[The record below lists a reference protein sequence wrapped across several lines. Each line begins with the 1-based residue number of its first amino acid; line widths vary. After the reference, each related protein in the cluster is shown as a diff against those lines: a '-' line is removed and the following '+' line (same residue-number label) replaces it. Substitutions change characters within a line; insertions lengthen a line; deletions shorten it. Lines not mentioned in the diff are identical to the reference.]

1 MREGEGTAHDPQGG
15 DEEEL
20 EERGQ
25 VSDRGEILIS
35 IPAQQRG
42 ELSERGLRLFP
53 FLQTRERFPSESGL
67 RFEEVLKVAG

>member
-1 MREGEGTAHDPQGG
+1 MREGEGTAHDPEGR
-15 DEEEL
+15 D
-20 EERGQ
+20 
-25 VSDRGEILIS
+25 GEILIS

-53 FLQTRERFPSESGL
+53 FLQNRERFPSQSGL